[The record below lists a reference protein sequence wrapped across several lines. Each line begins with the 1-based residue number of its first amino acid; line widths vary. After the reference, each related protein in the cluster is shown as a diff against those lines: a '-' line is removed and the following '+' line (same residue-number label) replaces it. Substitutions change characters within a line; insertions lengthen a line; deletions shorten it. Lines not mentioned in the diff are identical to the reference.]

1 MFNSLML
8 IGTLL
13 VVFGDALIQHHVRRI
28 KIDSS
33 NVIVEDLIHK
43 EFGKNVL
50 KWFISSSSGS
60 SSSSGGID
68 VDSIIKNEIVIEI
81 FTTK

>member
-33 NVIVEDLIHK
+33 NVRVEDLIHK

-60 SSSSGGID
+60 ID